1 MNFQKRNLL
10 RGSLALLLLFALS
23 AGSWLMPN
31 SPLTPTVWAQ
41 GVSATLSPALSA
53 HVEGLANDA
62 DAGMVIVAFKSST
75 GLREAAVAGA
85 DRAEAVQSLML
96 RIASPE
102 DAEPIRSNPFAC
114 ARAGRRNEC
123 PRQRGVVHYAGS
135 GGARQAKIDDFY
147 LIYLNK

>member
-1 MNFQKRNLL
+1 
-10 RGSLALLLLFALS
+10 
-23 AGSWLMPN
+23 
-31 SPLTPTVWAQ
+31 
-41 GVSATLSPALSA
+41 GV
-53 HVEGLANDA
+53 
-62 DAGMVIVAFKSST
+62 
-75 GLREAAVAGA
+75 

-123 PRQRGVVHYAGS
+123 PMQRGVVHYAGS

-147 LIYLNK
+147 RIYLKMGYISKITTPRSSENSSNWCCSRCSAWATAPTARPSAARSRTAP